1 MRAGSRHVPA
11 RPGRNGKSGG
21 KGNGGGTGS
30 GEGSGGSRT
39 AARLDALE
47 QLAEPVVRAAGMVL
61 EEVQLTPM
69 GRRRLLRVIV
79 DASGNAGPDDGAGLN
94 DGAGPD
100 DGVGLDDIALVS
112 QALSAE
118 LDAAGIMGDMPYTLE
133 VTSPGVDRP
142 LTEPRHWRRSVGR
155 MVRVTATGQGRSEG
169 TSARGGGTDGRAGTS
184 GPGGGPGGGGRSDG
198 RGATADGRTR
208 VRTAHVVSG
217 RVIAADDDGI
227 VLDIDG
233 MQRGFGF
240 AELGPGKVQVEFRR
254 DDIGESRGY

>member
-1 MRAGSRHVPA
+1 
-11 RPGRNGKSGG
+11 
-21 KGNGGGTGS
+21 
-30 GEGSGGSRT
+30 
-39 AARLDALE
+39 
-47 QLAEPVVRAAGMVL
+47 
-61 EEVQLTPM
+61 
-69 GRRRLLRVIV
+69 
-79 DASGNAGPDDGAGLN
+79 
-94 DGAGPD
+94 
-100 DGVGLDDIALVS
+100 
-112 QALSAE
+112 
-118 LDAAGIMGDMPYTLE
+118 MPYTLE

-217 RVIAADDDGI
+217 RVIAADDDGV

-233 MQRGFGF
+233 DAARIRLRRTRTREGSGGIPPRRHRGVSWI
-240 AELGPGKVQVEFRR
+240 LT
-254 DDIGESRGY
+254 